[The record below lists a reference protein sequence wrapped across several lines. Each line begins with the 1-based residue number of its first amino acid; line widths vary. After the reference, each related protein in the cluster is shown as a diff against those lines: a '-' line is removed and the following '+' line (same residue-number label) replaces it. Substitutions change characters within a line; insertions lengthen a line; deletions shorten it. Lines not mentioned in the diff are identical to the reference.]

1 MTDEFIVY
9 KPKKSTL
16 AEGRITFRGCDG
28 KHGAVGN
35 SFAVWG
41 DSPRFWGILA
51 TGVATEATNAART
64 KPKVGRNQHRLRV
77 ESLLSLLIW
86 LVIFYMRQSKVTI
99 RFFVGDFHPS
109 RSLGFLQISKVG
121 LFAYLFTNQSIPS
134 PQYFIPRY
142 PPVVFVS
149 NLFILSGH
157 NFAKILPEGSDDIRG
172 SDFTRYYLLHYFKTI
187 P

>member
-99 RFFVGDFHPS
+99 RFFVGDFHPI
-109 RSLGFLQISKVG
+109 QI
-121 LFAYLFTNQSIPS
+121 FRIFTDIKS
-134 PQYFIPRY
+134 
-142 PPVVFVS
+142 VFV
-149 NLFILSGH
+149 
-157 NFAKILPEGSDDIRG
+157 R
-172 SDFTRYYLLHYFKTI
+172 I
-187 P
+187 PFHKSINPIPPIFYTPGTPR